1 MSAIVFDLD
10 GTLVD
15 SAPDI
20 RAAIN
25 ATLEGEGYAPLDLAE
40 VISFIGHGLPN
51 LVARAIAVRDIDA
64 GEHARLTA
72 LTLGHYNAASNALTQ
87 PYPDVLRVLQG
98 LQTAGHLLAI
108 CTNKPEAPARKVIAH
123 FGMDDL
129 FVAVVGGDSLAM
141 RKPDP
146 APLRHA
152 FALLGVDTGLYIGDS
167 EVDADTAQAAG
178 MPFAFFTQGYCHIP
192 HDSVPQRW
200 RFDHFD
206 ALPDIV
212 AEHTATVP
220 DR

>member
-25 ATLEGEGYAPLDLAE
+25 ATLEGEGHAPLDLAQ

-51 LVARAIAVRDIDA
+51 LVARAMGARGIDA
-64 GEHARLTA
+64 AHHTRLTEA
-72 LTLGHYNAASNALTQ
+72 TLAHYNAASNALTQ
-87 PYPDVLRVLQG
+87 PYPGVMAALESLRA
-98 LQTAGHLLAI
+98 AGHALGI
-108 CTNKPEAPARKVIAH
+108 CTNKPEGPARKVLAH

-129 FVAVVGGDSLAM
+129 FAAVVGGDSLAA

-146 APLRHA
+146 SPLRHA

-167 EVDADTAQAAG
+167 EVDAETAQAAG
-178 MPFAFFTQGYCHIP
+178 IPFAFFTQGYCHIP

-212 AEHTATVP
+212 ADYTATAP